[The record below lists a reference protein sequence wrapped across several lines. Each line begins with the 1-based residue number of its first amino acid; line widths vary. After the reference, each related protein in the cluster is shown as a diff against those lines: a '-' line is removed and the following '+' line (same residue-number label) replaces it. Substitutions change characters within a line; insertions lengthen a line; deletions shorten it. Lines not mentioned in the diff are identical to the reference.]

1 MGGSVM
7 NNYEL
12 GIKNE
17 EFNNILSFVHLRYR
31 SSGGRYNHLPL

>member
-1 MGGSVM
+1 MGGSVV

-12 GIKNE
+12 GIMNE